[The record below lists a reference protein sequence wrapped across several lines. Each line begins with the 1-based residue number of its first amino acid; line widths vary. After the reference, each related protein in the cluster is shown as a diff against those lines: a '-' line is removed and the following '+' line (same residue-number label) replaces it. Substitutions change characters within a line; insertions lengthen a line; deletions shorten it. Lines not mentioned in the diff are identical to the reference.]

1 MPTGWQDNGIIRT
14 LDAPVYLT
22 YAAGSK
28 IGCLDR
34 ECRTRVLQVRPCF
47 DAASERSPR
56 PRCGTLVR
64 GRPKA
69 ERLTWPRGEAIR

>member
-34 ECRTRVLQVRPCF
+34 ECRTRVLQVRPSF
-47 DAASERSPR
+47 DAASERSQR

-64 GRPKA
+64 GRPA
-69 ERLTWPRGEAIR
+69 ESPTWHPRGT